1 MGNAPYSWRCPP
13 GSYEYPCE
21 WDQIFHYY
29 AVIWAKFI
37 GVMVLCFIIGFIFI
51 LWFRGCCCVWPNFA
65 QPLTDHMQVG
75 VIKQPC
81 CFCVHCFNEDDYQI
95 DQFKALPVKKE
106 EPEVV
111 VEEDVSKP
119 NAWETTTDGNYLKN
133 EALENS
139 LNESK
144 IQSFHGSKIQ
154 SLSGSTNQSALD
166 NERIQNALIQ
176 SLSGSR
182 NHSAL
187 DNERIQSFNGSRVQS
202 ALDNE
207 KIQSLSGSRVQ
218 SALNNEKIQGFNG
231 SRVQSALDNEKIQ
244 SFNVSRVQSAL
255 DNEKIQ
261 SFNGSRVQSAALD
274 NEMIPNLSS
283 SRVQSALND
292 EKFQSSLIH
301 M

>member
-1 MGNAPYSWRCPP
+1 M
-13 GSYEYPCE
+13 
-21 WDQIFHYY
+21 IF
-29 AVIWAKFI
+29 
-37 GVMVLCFIIGFIFI
+37 VLMARI
-51 LWFRGCCCVWPNFA
+51 CCCIWPTIA
-65 QPLTDHMQVG
+65 KPLSGHMQIG
-75 VIKQPC
+75 LIKQPC
-81 CFCVHCFNEDDYQI
+81 CLCCHIWSDEDYQI

-106 EPEVV
+106 EPEVI
-111 VEEDVSKP
+111 VEENVSKP

-139 LNESK
+139 LSESK
-144 IQSFHGSKIQ
+144 VQGSLANSNIQSFNGSKIQ
-154 SLSGSTNQSALD
+154 SLSGS
-166 NERIQNALIQ
+166 
-176 SLSGSR
+176 R
-182 NHSAL
+182 N
-187 DNERIQSFNGSRVQS
+187 QS

-244 SFNVSRVQSAL
+244 NFNGSRVQSAL
-255 DNEKIQ
+255 DNEMIQ
-261 SFNGSRVQSAALD
+261 S
-274 NEMIPNLSS
+274 LSG